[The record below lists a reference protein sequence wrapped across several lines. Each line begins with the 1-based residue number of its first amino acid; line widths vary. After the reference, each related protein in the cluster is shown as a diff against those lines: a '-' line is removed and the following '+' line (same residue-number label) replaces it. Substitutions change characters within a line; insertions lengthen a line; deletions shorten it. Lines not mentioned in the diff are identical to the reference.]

1 MLAVPRLSL
10 AEITRGGARRV
21 SVGGSLTWV
30 ALKAMVDAAESMRDS
45 GDLTPLAA
53 QLPLDDW
60 LGNT

>member
-1 MLAVPRLSL
+1 
-10 AEITRGGARRV
+10 V